1 MNKKEVALSNLI
13 FKAQVAHE
21 KASAAYSN
29 LTNDLFVE
37 VKPNQEEYRFRYG
50 QHVAMNSIHGDYLHR
65 MGKLLEE
72 MREALDGKEG
82 TV

>member
-1 MNKKEVALSNLI
+1 MNKKEVALPNLI
-13 FKAQVAHE
+13 FEAQVAHE

-37 VKPNQEEYRFRYG
+37 GEPNRKEYEFRYG
-50 QHVAMNSIHGDYLHR
+50 QHVAMNSIHGDYLYR
-65 MGKLLEE
+65 LGKLLEE